1 MAKINSG
8 GTLSRGR
15 DCIGRLALW
24 IVVHTLQAIEA
35 LAVRLAN
42 LGRPEPALCR
52 QFSLADILKA
62 HRMSRR
68 MRDGDAVLDIGCGN
82 GHVLEEVG
90 LFKELARTGIELAP
104 RETQDSVPERL
115 LPRAARDGVALRSFD
130 GWMVPF
136 PDRSFDVVLVCYV
149 LHHLTRDHAAHL
161 FGEAL
166 RVARRAIL
174 IVEDTLPSFGWL
186 YRMRNWVHR
195 HCTEIEYSAES
206 QKYRPTGGDSMFL
219 TQNEWQRFLEH
230 FPRVDGVA
238 IEPLGNICRYAHH
251 TLIDVTCS
259 GS

>member
-1 MAKINSG
+1 MAKVSSYS
-8 GTLSRGR
+8 TLSRGSA
-15 DCIGRLALW
+15 CIGRLARW
-24 IVVHTLQAIEA
+24 IVVHALQAIET

-42 LGRPEPALCR
+42 LGRPEPVLCK
-52 QFSLADILKA
+52 QFPLADILKA
-62 HRMSRR
+62 YRMSRR

-82 GHVLEEVG
+82 GHVLAEVG
-90 LFKELARTGIELAP
+90 LFREVARTGIELAP

-115 LPRAARDGVALRSFD
+115 MPRTARDGVTLQSFD

-161 FGEAL
+161 FSEAL

-174 IVEDTLPSFGWL
+174 IIEDTLPSFGWL

-195 HCTEIEYSAES
+195 RCTEIEYSAES
-206 QKYRPTGGDSMFL
+206 KEYRRTGDDSMFL
-219 TQNEWQRFLEH
+219 TQGEWKRFLER
-230 FPRVDGVA
+230 FPRVDDVA

>member
-1 MAKINSG
+1 MAKVTSSS
-8 GTLSRGR
+8 TLSRVG
-15 DCIGRLALW
+15 DSIGRLVRW
-24 IVVHTLQAIEA
+24 IVVHALQAIEVV
-35 LAVRLAN
+35 AVRLAN
-42 LGRPEPALCR
+42 LGRARPVLCR
-52 QFSLADILKA
+52 QFPQADILKA
-62 HRMSRR
+62 YRMSRR

-90 LFKELARTGIELAP
+90 LFRELARTGIELAP
-104 RETQDSVPERL
+104 REAQDRVPERL
-115 LPRAARDGVALRSFD
+115 MPQTAQAGVALRSFD

-166 RVARRAIL
+166 RVARRAI
-174 IVEDTLPSFGWL
+174 IIIEDTLPSFGWL

-195 HCTEIEYSAES
+195 HCAEIEYSAES
-206 QKYRPTGGDSMFL
+206 EKYRPTRGDSMFL
-219 TQNEWQRFLEH
+219 TQNEWTRFLGR
-230 FPRVDGVA
+230 FPRVAGVA

-259 GS
+259 GG